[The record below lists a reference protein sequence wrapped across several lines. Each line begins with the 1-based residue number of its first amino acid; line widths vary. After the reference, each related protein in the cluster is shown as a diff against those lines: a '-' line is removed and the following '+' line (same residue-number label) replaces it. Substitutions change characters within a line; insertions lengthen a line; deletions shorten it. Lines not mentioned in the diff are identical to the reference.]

1 MVREVGVEVH
11 GGGGALKLAGGGSRP
26 GVPCGGSRGG
36 SADGQATSGR
46 GSPCFTAKLRPALM
60 SCVRRPCLGRRA
72 RQRERR
78 EDRRLTG
85 SAVLANACGSSAW
98 HGTLPEGRGA
108 RTGGR
113 GPTLV
118 RTYDGAAHTAR
129 VGARERGGAFRPWG
143 IPGSHV
149 RQRKTLKT

>member
-98 HGTLPEGRGA
+98 HGTLPEGCGA
-108 RTGGR
+108 RTGVVGPPWYARTAARHARRAWARWSAAARSGR
-113 GPTLV
+113 GV
-118 RTYDGAAHTAR
+118 FR
-129 VGARERGGAFRPWG
+129 VATFDSE
-143 IPGSHV
+143 
-149 RQRKTLKT
+149 KL